1 MNPKPCGAVMPES
14 QTRKLFLKTYG
25 CQMNVYDSQRMA
37 ALLKPLHFEE
47 TDDMHQA
54 DLVLL
59 NTCHIREKAAEK
71 VYSEL
76 GRIKTIRNR
85 RRKQGSD
92 TLIAVAGCVAQAEGE
107 EMARRA
113 PFVDMI
119 VGPQSYHHLPELI
132 TKVLRQKGTA
142 LLTDF
147 PEVTKFDAAMPDV
160 AHGRASAFVTIQEGC
175 DKFCSFCVVPYTR
188 GAEYSRSVVE
198 ILEEVEKALNQGVL
212 EITLL
217 GQNVNAYHGQGPDGT
232 VWGLGKLLFAL
243 AELPKLQRIRYT
255 TSHPRDVDDDLLAAH
270 RDLRVLMPFLHLPVQ
285 SGSDKILRAMNRK
298 HTREDYLSIIERLR
312 QARPDIGFSSDFIVG
327 FPGENDADFED
338 TLALVKAVGYAQ
350 AYSFAYSPRPGTPA
364 ALEPLQVPEDIKRER
379 LHRLQALIGE
389 GQQAFNQVSIGQT
402 LPVLLESRGKKAGQL
417 MGRSPQMQSVLVQGP
432 ETWLGTLQTVHITGG
447 YANSLV
453 GVVHAPD
460 DMRVRV

>member
-1 MNPKPCGAVMPES
+1 MTDSPV
-14 QTRKLFLKTYG
+14 RKLFLKTYG

-37 ALLKPLHFEE
+37 ALLKPLNFQE
-47 TDDMHQA
+47 TDDMQQA

-147 PEVTKFDAAMPDV
+147 PEITKFDAAMPDV

-188 GAEYSRSVVE
+188 GAEYSRSVTE
-198 ILEEVEKALNQGVL
+198 ILEEVHKALDQGVV

-232 VWGLGKLLFAL
+232 SWGLGKLLFAL

-255 TSHPRDVDDDLLAAH
+255 TSHPRDVDDDLMAAH

-285 SGSDKILRAMNRK
+285 SGSDKMLRAMNRK
-298 HTREDYLSIIERLR
+298 HTQAEYLSIIERLR
-312 QARPDIGFSSDFIVG
+312 QARPDIAFSSDFIVG
-327 FPGENDADFED
+327 FPGETEADFED
-338 TLALVKAVGYAQ
+338 TLCLVRAVGYAQ

-364 ALEPLQVPEDIKRER
+364 SLEPLQVPEDTKRER
-379 LHRLQALIGE
+379 LHRLQALIAE
-389 GQQAFNQVSIGQT
+389 GQHTFNQTSIGKT
-402 LPVLLESRGKKAGQL
+402 LPVLLESRGKKTGQL

-432 ETWLGTLQTVHITGG
+432 ETWLNTLQTVHITGG
-447 YANSLV
+447 HANSLV
-453 GVVHAPD
+453 GVVAG
-460 DMRVRV
+460 VGVWV

>member
-1 MNPKPCGAVMPES
+1 MPES
-14 QTRKLFLKTYG
+14 PTRKLFLKTYG

-47 TDDMHQA
+47 TDDMQEA

-132 TKVLRQKGTA
+132 TKVMRQKGTA
-142 LLTDF
+142 LITDF

-188 GAEYSRSVVE
+188 GAEYSRSVVDV
-198 ILEEVEKALNQGVL
+198 LEEVEKALNQGVL

-298 HTREDYLSIIERLR
+298 HTRAEYLSIIERLR
-312 QARPDIGFSSDFIVG
+312 QARPDIAFSSDFIVG

-338 TLALVKAVGYAQ
+338 TLALIKAVGYAQ

-389 GQQAFNQVSIGQT
+389 GQQAFNQTSIGKT
-402 LPVLLESRGKKAGQL
+402 LPILLESRGKKAGQL
-417 MGRSPQMQSVLVQGP
+417 MGRSPHMQSVLVQGP
-432 ETWLGTLQTVHITGG
+432 ETWLGTVKNVHITGG

-453 GVVHAPD
+453 GDVYASED
-460 DMRVRV
+460 KRVRV

>member
-1 MNPKPCGAVMPES
+1 MNPKLCVAVMPES
-14 QTRKLFLKTYG
+14 PTRKLFLKTYG

-47 TDDMHQA
+47 TDDMQQA

-132 TKVLRQKGTA
+132 TKVMRQKGTT
-142 LLTDF
+142 LITDF

-188 GAEYSRSVVE
+188 GAEYSRSVAE

-298 HTREDYLSIIERLR
+298 HTRAEYLSIIERLR
-312 QARPDIGFSSDFIVG
+312 QARPDIAFSSDFIVG
-327 FPGENDADFED
+327 FPGETEADFED
-338 TLALVKAVGYAQ
+338 TLNLVKAVGYAQ

-389 GQQAFNQVSIGQT
+389 GQQAFNQTSIGKT

-417 MGRSPQMQSVLVQGP
+417 MGRSPHMQSVLVQGP
-432 ETWLGTLQTVHITGG
+432 ETWIGTLQTVHITGG

-453 GVVHAPD
+453 GDVPAPAD
-460 DMRVRV
+460 RRVRV

>member
-1 MNPKPCGAVMPES
+1 
-14 QTRKLFLKTYG
+14 
-25 CQMNVYDSQRMA
+25 
-37 ALLKPLHFEE
+37 
-47 TDDMHQA
+47 
-54 DLVLL
+54 
-59 NTCHIREKAAEK
+59 
-71 VYSEL
+71 
-76 GRIKTIRNR
+76 
-85 RRKQGSD
+85 
-92 TLIAVAGCVAQAEGE
+92 
-107 EMARRA
+107 
-113 PFVDMI
+113 
-119 VGPQSYHHLPELI
+119 
-132 TKVLRQKGTA
+132 
-142 LLTDF
+142 
-147 PEVTKFDAAMPDV
+147 V

-198 ILEEVEKALNQGVL
+198 ILEEVEKAVNQGVL

-298 HTREDYLSIIERLR
+298 HTREDYLCIIERLR
-312 QARPDIGFSSDFIVG
+312 QARPDIAFSSDFIVG
-327 FPGENDADFED
+327 FPGETEADFED

-417 MGRSPQMQSVLVQGP
+417 MGRSPQMQSVLVDAP
-432 ETWLGTLQTVHITGG
+432 ETLMNTLQTVSITGG
-447 YANSLV
+447 HANSLMGGLCAHPPHV
-453 GVVHAPD
+453 
-460 DMRVRV
+460 MI